1 MSSIPISCLVLGKFR
16 HIAEGIS
23 SSLPTTDFSVA
34 AILDEHSFSPANVG
48 IVSRALVPRPK
59 ALIIGGG
66 FSDEEAQA
74 ATKAWEEYV
83 KEVGAEGTAVVRVSP
98 GTLEKSGPTGVADY
112 VLEELESK
120 FK

>member
-1 MSSIPISCLVLGKFR
+1 MSSTPIPCLTLGKFR

-23 SSLPTTDFSVA
+23 SRLTPHNFSVT
-34 AILDEHSFSPANVG
+34 AILDENSFSPANVG
-48 IVSRALVPRPK
+48 IVSRALFPRPK

-66 FSDEEAQA
+66 FSDDETKA

-98 GTLEKSGPTGVADY
+98 GTLEKVGPAGVADY
-112 VLEELESK
+112 VIEELKSK